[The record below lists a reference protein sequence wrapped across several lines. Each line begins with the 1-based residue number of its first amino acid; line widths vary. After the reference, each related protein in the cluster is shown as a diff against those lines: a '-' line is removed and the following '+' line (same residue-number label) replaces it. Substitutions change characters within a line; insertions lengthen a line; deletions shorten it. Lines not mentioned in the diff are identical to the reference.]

1 MKYDEVEQTGLSPT
15 AKSSPDEALSD
26 VVPETPVSNVQV
38 KSQSDGIKRWLTDE
52 LDKMT
57 PNAQMPV
64 ESCSN
69 SYIAS
74 DVEDGNTDGTPLEVK
89 NLHPPQNS
97 SSFIFTKTIM
107 ELLNAWH
114 YLLRSLLVDL

>member
-15 AKSSPDEALSD
+15 AKSSPDESD
-26 VVPETPVSNVQV
+26 VVPETPVSDVQV
-38 KSQSDGIKRWLTDE
+38 KLQSDGIQRWLTDK

-64 ESCSN
+64 ESCCN

-89 NLHPPQNS
+89 ICFVHGIVVVFFPS
-97 SSFIFTKTIM
+97 KRFWS
-107 ELLNAWH
+107 
-114 YLLRSLLVDL
+114 Y